1 MGSNYSKFRSPVMTF
16 GLLLL
21 VVGFVIAFAASLT
34 MDPQANSQ
42 ELLISALGR
51 VVTGVSFQLLGLGL
65 IVIGKK

>member
-1 MGSNYSKFRSPVMTF
+1 MTF

-21 VVGFVIAFAASLT
+21 VVGFVISFAASLS

-42 ELLISALGR
+42 ELLMAALGR
-51 VVTGVSFQLLGLGL
+51 ITTGIAFQLVGLGL